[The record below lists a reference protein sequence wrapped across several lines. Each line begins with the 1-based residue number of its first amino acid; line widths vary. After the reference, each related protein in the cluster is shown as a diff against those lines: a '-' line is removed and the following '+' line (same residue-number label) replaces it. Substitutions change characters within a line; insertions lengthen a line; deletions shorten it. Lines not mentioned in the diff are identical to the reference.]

1 MADVPLLV
9 VTIDWAAGVATVAV
23 PGGLDSKIRARL
35 AERLSWIM
43 ESRPRRLVLDLAG
56 VADRFSEQ
64 VLAVVA
70 AARQQLPQ
78 ESLLY
83 VRSASA
89 TVAMTWNWPTGAG
102 YASAMRLRT
111 SSRSGL
117 VMAEGAADGQHASG
131 RAGQDQGAA
140 SGLVDPGGPAG

>member
-23 PGGLDSKIRARL
+23 NGGLDSKIRARL

-43 ESRPRRLVLDLAG
+43 ESRPQRLVLDLAG

-64 VLAVVA
+64 ALAVIA

-78 ESLLY
+78 ESVLY

-89 TVAMTWNWPTGAG
+89 TVRHDLELADWSGVCVSDAPADVVPVQAG
-102 YASAMRLRT
+102 
-111 SSRSGL
+111 
-117 VMAEGAADGQHASG
+117 H
-131 RAGQDQGAA
+131 
-140 SGLVDPGGPAG
+140 GGGHR

>member
-23 PGGLDSKIRARL
+23 HGGLDSRIRARL

-43 ESRPRRLVLDLAG
+43 ESRPQRLVLDLAG

-64 VLAVVA
+64 VLAVIA
-70 AARQQLPQ
+70 AARQQLPP

-89 TVAMTWNWPTGAG
+89 TVRHDLELADW
-102 YASAMRLRT
+102 
-111 SSRSGL
+111 SG
-117 VMAEGAADGQHASG
+117 VCVSDAPADVVPV
-131 RAGQDQGAA
+131 RAGH
-140 SGLVDPGGPAG
+140 GGGHR

>member
-23 PGGLDSKIRARL
+23 NGGLDARIRARL

-43 ESRPRRLVLDLAG
+43 ESRPQRLVLDLAG

-64 VLAVVA
+64 VLAVIA

-89 TVAMTWNWPTGAG
+89 ARHDLELADWSGVCVSDAPADVAP
-102 YASAMRLRT
+102 
-111 SSRSGL
+111 
-117 VMAEGAADGQHASG
+117 V
-131 RAGQDQGAA
+131 RAGH
-140 SGLVDPGGPAG
+140 GGGHR